1 MDLMKYIDR
10 IIKNVAY
17 ILIILGGFTLILIGL
32 LSLFL
37 PILPGWLL
45 IIAGVLLLGEKTK
58 LSRYIIG
65 KLPPRIKEKI
75 VERQNKEL

>member
-45 IIAGVLLLGEKTK
+45 IIAGVWEK
-58 LSRYIIG
+58 
-65 KLPPRIKEKI
+65 
-75 VERQNKEL
+75 RQN